1 MARMTAA
8 RAAVEANHE
17 AGPQNDVPLRR
28 QNALQILRFPRFADE
43 RSQAV
48 PGPRILG
55 ADDRWRVAV
64 DMSRTIIVLSLS
76 SVEIQHHTSCN
87 SPGFAFRCH
96 RRSVLR
102 TNARREA
109 QALQPRNIPTT
120 QISLNEGFVY
130 FDQKIDILMRLCLHQ
145 RSH

>member
-1 MARMTAA
+1 
-8 RAAVEANHE
+8 
-17 AGPQNDVPLRR
+17 
-28 QNALQILRFPRFADE
+28 
-43 RSQAV
+43 
-48 PGPRILG
+48 
-55 ADDRWRVAV
+55 
-64 DMSRTIIVLSLS
+64 MSRTIIVLSLS
-76 SVEIQHHTSCN
+76 SVEMSQHHTSRN

-130 FDQKIDILMRLCLHQ
+130 FDQKIDILMRDYVCT
-145 RSH
+145 SEAIKDT